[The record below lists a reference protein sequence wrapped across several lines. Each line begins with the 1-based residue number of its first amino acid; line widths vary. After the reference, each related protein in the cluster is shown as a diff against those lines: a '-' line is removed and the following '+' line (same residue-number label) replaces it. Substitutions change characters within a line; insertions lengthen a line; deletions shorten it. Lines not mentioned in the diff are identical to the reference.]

1 MRVGD
6 FELHPGV
13 GSEVGY
19 YTNPFFSDRPQGSAA
34 FRIAPHLFISTL
46 GEQRQEFDPN
56 ERKPGWLAFSGGLS
70 ATFQHYFEYAV
81 RDAFN
86 LDLRADATLAPE
98 RPLSLHVGQLLQRS
112 AVPFGDTAVS
122 PNTTHVSQAANY
134 TNYYENA
141 NVQLIV
147 QSPGGLL
154 RGSVGYRFGYAW
166 FDSVGFLFNNNMT
179 HSAML
184 NLSWEFL
191 PKTALFYDA
200 TYSYQNYLHL
210 DDQTLANVARTQLVN
225 NEQVSTRLGVN
236 GAITSRIG
244 ATVALGYAAGFYAI
258 GDDPSGIIGN
268 LELRYTPSP
277 IAEVALTLDR
287 TFLPSY
293 QGNFQA
299 RNRIYARARWLFVG
313 AFMVVARAGVEHLR
327 FGYDNIQMSGRQDWR
342 YFADLSGEYRFVD
355 WLAVTAQFN
364 VLVDDTDFVYLSV
377 GDLARADPAKF
388 KAIEAW
394 LGLRA
399 FL

>member
-1 MRVGD
+1 VRLGD
-6 FELHPGV
+6 FELHPGI
-13 GSEVGY
+13 GAEVGY
-19 YTNPFFSDRPQGSAA
+19 YSNPFFSDRPQGSAA
-34 FRIAPHLFISTL
+34 LRIAPHLLISTL
-46 GEQRQEFDPN
+46 GEERQELDPSD
-56 ERKPGWLAFSGGLS
+56 RKPGWLAFSGGVS

-86 LDLRADATLAPE
+86 LDLRGDATLAPE
-98 RPLSLHVGQLLQRS
+98 RPISLRVSEILQRS

-122 PNTTHVSQAANY
+122 PNATRISQGANY

-141 NVQLIV
+141 NVQLMV

-166 FDSVGFLFNNNMT
+166 FDSVGFLYNDNMT
-179 HSAML
+179 HTVML
-184 NLSWEFL
+184 NTSWEFL

-200 TYSYQNYLHL
+200 SYAYQSYPHL
-210 DDQTLANVARTQLVN
+210 TDQTLVEAARTQLVN
-225 NEQVSTRLGVN
+225 NEQVSTRLGIN

-244 ATVALGYAAGFYAI
+244 ATVALGYAAGFYAR
-258 GDDPSGIIGN
+258 GDDPSGLIGN
-268 LELRYTPSP
+268 LEVRYLPSP

-287 TFLPSY
+287 SFLPSY
-293 QGNFQA
+293 QGNFQE
-299 RNRIYARARWLFVG
+299 RDRIYARTRWLFGG
-313 AFMVVARAGVEHLR
+313 AVMVIARAGVEYLR
-327 FGYDNIQMSGRQDWR
+327 FGYDSVQMSGRHDWR
-342 YFADLSGEYRFVD
+342 YFADLTGEYRFID

-377 GDLARADPAKF
+377 GDVARADPAKF
-388 KAIEAW
+388 KAMEVW